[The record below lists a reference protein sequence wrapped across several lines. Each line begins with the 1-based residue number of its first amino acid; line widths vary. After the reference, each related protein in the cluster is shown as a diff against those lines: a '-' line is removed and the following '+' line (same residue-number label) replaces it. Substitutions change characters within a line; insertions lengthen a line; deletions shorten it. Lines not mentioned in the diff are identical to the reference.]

1 MASIQC
7 RATGALHTHESVAD
21 VKDCFAYEAYCN
33 SPEAEAD
40 ARAEAEAE
48 MAYERHLEDR
58 GWMEAAAFEE
68 WEASRGVIPFHVA
81 AEMADARLRAEVGNA
96 AADTLQRFR
105 AAATR

>member
-1 MASIQC
+1 MIYLSSIKC
-7 RATGALHTHESVAD
+7 RATGALHTHESVAE
-21 VKDCFAYEAYCN
+21 VKNCYAYEAYCN

-68 WEASRGVIPFHVA
+68 WEASRGVVQFR
-81 AEMADARLRAEVGNA
+81 DAMEA
-96 AADTLQRFR
+96 AARR
-105 AAATR
+105 